1 MPPRKKCR
9 QISQKP
15 QLLFYQQPLEGP
27 KHCYESPQLPITHTR
42 QVPSKPVDHSTITSW
57 VGHGI
62 LALTF
67 PLPGFS
73 HCHVETRGRRDKEV
87 SPQFDTTAE
96 SWFPVNRKHH
106 HRDQARRSSR
116 KSTSSK
122 FPHLT
127 FESPQSSASSARPG
141 IPLIRDCPS
150 QPEKDISG
158 RPLVPMLSPQ
168 SCGELSAHAL
178 QNFPYVFIPPDIQ
191 SPESSGQG
199 GPIPSEQRENSLPS
213 CSLHT
218 STPKSP
224 EPGPVL
230 VKDTPEDK
238 YGIKVTWRRRRHL
251 FTYLRERGKLSRSQ
265 FLVKN

>member
-1 MPPRKKCR
+1 MPPRKKRR

-27 KHCYESPQLPITHTR
+27 KHCCGSPQLPVTHTR
-42 QVPSKPVDHSTITSW
+42 QVASKPVDHSAITSW
-57 VGHGI
+57 
-62 LALTF
+62 
-67 PLPGFS
+67 
-73 HCHVETRGRRDKEV
+73 V

-96 SWFPVNRKHH
+96 SWFPVNRKCH

-141 IPLIRDCPS
+141 IPLIRDGPS

-191 SPESSGQG
+191 SPEASGQG

-213 CSLHT
+213 CSLRT

-230 VKDTPEDK
+230 VKDTPEEK

>member
-1 MPPRKKCR
+1 
-9 QISQKP
+9 
-15 QLLFYQQPLEGP
+15 
-27 KHCYESPQLPITHTR
+27 
-42 QVPSKPVDHSTITSW
+42 
-57 VGHGI
+57 
-62 LALTF
+62 
-67 PLPGFS
+67 
-73 HCHVETRGRRDKEV
+73 
-87 SPQFDTTAE
+87 
-96 SWFPVNRKHH
+96 
-106 HRDQARRSSR
+106 
-116 KSTSSK
+116 
-122 FPHLT
+122 
-127 FESPQSSASSARPG
+127 
-141 IPLIRDCPS
+141 
-150 QPEKDISG
+150 
-158 RPLVPMLSPQ
+158 MLSPQ